1 MSSNAENRDRKPA
14 PAHLGRR
21 RRGQGLV
28 EMAMVLPF
36 LLVLTLG
43 IVDVGVLIADR
54 YNVLYSTR
62 EAARVGSANACFRD
76 DNSVLQRVASGLRN
90 KAVEDIGHIFVYQ
103 ADASGVFSSSN
114 RYQEYS
120 IITATI
126 NGFSYTT
133 VTNGWPYTVRHN
145 NTNYLASN
153 KPGDWLGV
161 MVRYTHHPITIIG
174 QAFWGAAVSG
184 SEKTVMRIEPPEKA
198 DGTTDCV
205 G

>member
-1 MSSNAENRDRKPA
+1 MSSNVENKERRPDPA
-14 PAHLGRR
+14 LLRRR

-28 EMAMVLPF
+28 EFALVLPF

-54 YNVLYSTR
+54 SNVLYSTR
-62 EAARVGSANACFRD
+62 EAARVATANACFYD
-76 DNSVLQRVASGLRN
+76 DSTVLQRIASGLRY
-90 KAVEDIGHIFVYQ
+90 KAVADINYIYVYKSP
-103 ADASGVFSSSN
+103 DVGGDVGTY
-114 RYQEYS
+114 YQKYQ
-120 IITATI
+120 IITATV

-133 VTNGWPYTVRHN
+133 VVNGWPYTVRHN
-145 NTNYLASN
+145 NPDYLASS

-161 MVRYTHHPITIIG
+161 KVTYTHHPITLIG
-174 QAFWGAAVSG
+174 QALWGASVSG

-198 DGTTDCV
+198 DGTTDCQ